1 MKKLFSLRW
10 MFNFFGLVASAVLFM
25 PAPLYAQG
33 DYDLE
38 IQSIEGHPVP
48 LEAGCYNR
56 IKPHFSINGTD
67 DHFVPS
73 GGASVHFRYHAN
85 NQPSW
90 IDIGDL
96 PATYSASDGAFAT
109 GNLWPDSFASVSSGF
124 SGDNSI
130 GFSLPDGA
138 IQVSIEATVNYA
150 PNQTDPNGNAIV
162 DTSPGNNKLETSFTV
177 QSPTSCTLPPP
188 TPQIVD
194 ICKVHPKLCWPIH
207 LTECHTPGCGIE
219 IINIDPGNCPVCG
232 GGLLEVIVSLPADY
246 RVVAYA
252 KGDREVARSI
262 LLQKVMRVGG
272 RTYNQKLVFESK
284 KDESYTFKALSN
296 KRRFGKAPLK
306 ADIQIRKM
314 ENIRKSPGSAGAPLG
329 GRLLT
334 K

>member
-1 MKKLFSLRW
+1 MKKSFSLRW
-10 MFNFFGLVASAVLFM
+10 MFNFFGLVASAVLSM
-25 PAPLYAQG
+25 SAPLYAQG

-73 GGASVHFRYHAN
+73 GGASVHFRYRAN
-85 NQPSW
+85 NQSSW

-96 PATYSASDGAFAT
+96 PVTYSASDGAFAT

-124 SGDNSI
+124 TGDNSI

-138 IQVSIEATVNYA
+138 IQVSVEATVSYA

-162 DTSPGNNKLETSFTV
+162 DTSPDNNKLETSFTV
-177 QSPTSCTLPPP
+177 QSPASCTLPPP
-188 TPQIVD
+188 IPPIGN
-194 ICKVHPKLCWPIH
+194 ICKIHPSI
-207 LTECHTPGCGIE
+207 CHPMQCQTPGCV
-219 IINIDPGNCPVCG
+219 IIRIDPENCPMCG
-232 GGLLEVIVSLPADY
+232 GGPIEVIVSLPADY

-262 LLQKVMRVGG
+262 PLQKAMRVGG
-272 RTYNQKLVFESK
+272 KTYNQRLVFESQ
-284 KDESYTFKALSN
+284 KDESYTFKVLSN
-296 KRRFGKAPLK
+296 KGRFGKAPIK
-306 ADIQIRKM
+306 PDVQIRRM
-314 ENIRKSPGSAGAPLG
+314 ENIRKLPGSAGAPLG